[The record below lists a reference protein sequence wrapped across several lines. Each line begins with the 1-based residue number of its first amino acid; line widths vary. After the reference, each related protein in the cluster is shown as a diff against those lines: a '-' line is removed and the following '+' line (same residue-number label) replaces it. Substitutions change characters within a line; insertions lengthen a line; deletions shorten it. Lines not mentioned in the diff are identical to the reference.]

1 MRSEKRDRKNELW
14 QERCPSRQIM
24 EHKKVKLQIEKTCS
38 SACFKGFEVDIGTS
52 GIQPVADAIRTKSW
66 HAH

>member
-1 MRSEKRDRKNELW
+1 
-14 QERCPSRQIM
+14 M

-52 GIQPVADAIRTKSW
+52 GIQPIADAIRTKSW